1 MTPRELSERLAERVL
16 ILDGATGTELQRRGL
31 PAGACP
37 ELWAAENP
45 DQVQQMHQNYF
56 AAGSDAVYSCT
67 FGANRLKLQEY
78 GAGPESVSA
87 LNERLA
93 AASRKIT
100 PSGKLLV
107 GDIGPTGHLVAPF
120 GELPFEQAVEVFS
133 EQIAGLVAGGV
144 DLLVIETMMD
154 IQEARA
160 ALIAAKETCDLPV
173 LVSMTFDEG
182 GRTLTGTPPEA
193 AVVILQSLGAF
204 AVGCNCST
212 GPEDMGKVLA
222 RMRPVAHVPLLAKP
236 NAGLPILRQGK
247 TLFSMDAQ
255 TFGQKAA
262 SLVEAGASI
271 LGGCCGTSAD
281 YIRALKHHVGGIQ
294 RPAPAETQGLCLAS
308 ARALVSPGAGKPLTV
323 IGERINPTGKKKL
336 QKALLDRNYA
346 EVRKL
351 ATEQIAAGAQLLDVN
366 AGMGGIDE
374 TETLLEIVRTLSATV
389 DAPLVLDSSSPEAL
403 AAALREY
410 PGRAMVN
417 SVSAEQK
424 KLREILPIAA
434 RYGAAILVLPLDD
447 TGVPETA
454 DERARRVEEIARH
467 AESLGCRRC
476 DLVVD
481 GLVMTVS
488 SSPAAARSAL
498 ETVDWASHEFGVN
511 TVLGLSNVSFG
522 LPERRWLNATFLA
535 MAVARGLTMVIANPC
550 EATFAAVR
558 RACDAL
564 QAGDPNCL
572 AYIEFFS
579 RPAEEAP
586 APRSPADACRQAVI
600 RGDRDGIADLV
611 RQALDAGSRPYAL
624 VEEHLVLAIMEV
636 GERFE
641 RKEYFLPQLMLSA
654 EAMQRAFELL
664 EPLLA
669 ETGRAKAGK
678 VVIATVQGDVHDI
691 GKNIVALMLRNY
703 GFDVIDLGKDVRC
716 EEIIQ
721 RAREAGADIIGLSA
735 LMTTTMTEMGKVIQQ
750 AREER
755 LGVKFMVGGAVVTD
769 DYARQIGADVYARD
783 AVAAAK
789 AARELVVHKKD
800 RLNAKGVS
808 G

>member
-1 MTPRELSERLAERVL
+1 
-16 ILDGATGTELQRRGL
+16 
-31 PAGACP
+31 
-37 ELWAAENP
+37 
-45 DQVQQMHQNYF
+45 
-56 AAGSDAVYSCT
+56 
-67 FGANRLKLQEY
+67 
-78 GAGPESVSA
+78 
-87 LNERLA
+87 
-93 AASRKIT
+93 
-100 PSGKLLV
+100 
-107 GDIGPTGHLVAPF
+107 
-120 GELPFEQAVEVFS
+120 
-133 EQIAGLVAGGV
+133 
-144 DLLVIETMMD
+144 
-154 IQEARA
+154 
-160 ALIAAKETCDLPV
+160 
-173 LVSMTFDEG
+173 
-182 GRTLTGTPPEA
+182 
-193 AVVILQSLGAF
+193 
-204 AVGCNCST
+204 
-212 GPEDMGKVLA
+212 
-222 RMRPVAHVPLLAKP
+222 
-236 NAGLPILRQGK
+236 
-247 TLFSMDAQ
+247 
-255 TFGQKAA
+255 
-262 SLVEAGASI
+262 
-271 LGGCCGTSAD
+271 
-281 YIRALKHHVGGIQ
+281 
-294 RPAPAETQGLCLAS
+294 
-308 ARALVSPGAGKPLTV
+308 LTV

-389 DAPLVLDSSSPEAL
+389 DTPLVLDSSSPEAL

-467 AESLGCRRC
+467 AEALGCRHC

-488 SSPAAARSAL
+488 SSPAAAQSAL
-498 ETVDWASHEFGVN
+498 ATVGWASHEFGVN

-579 RPAEEAP
+579 RPAEEAAAP
-586 APRSPADACRQAVI
+586 ASPADACRQAVI

-611 RQALDAGSRPYAL
+611 RQALDAGSRPYTL
-624 VEEHLVLAIMEV
+624 VEEHLVPAIMEV

-654 EAMQRAFELL
+654 EAMQRAFDVL

-678 VVIATVQGDVHDI
+678 IVIATVQGDVHDI

-800 RLNAKGVS
+800 RPNTKGVS